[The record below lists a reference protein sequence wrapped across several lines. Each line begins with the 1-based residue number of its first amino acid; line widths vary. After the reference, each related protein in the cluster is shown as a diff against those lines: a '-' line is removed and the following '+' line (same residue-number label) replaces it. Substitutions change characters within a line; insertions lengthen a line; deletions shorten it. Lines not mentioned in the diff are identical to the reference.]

1 MIHDSRYVHF
11 EELVEVCLRHLRLQ
25 GERSFASTGA
35 LWISTHSKLPGFRL
49 FGGGGGIPD
58 GLAYALYAG
67 GELAAPSPVRLLA
80 LLFFPGPHNIEY
92 FCIIEL

>member
-35 LWISTHSKLPGFRL
+35 STSKCNPADLHGIFFL
-49 FGGGGGIPD
+49 FHGVPKI
-58 GLAYALYAG
+58 
-67 GELAAPSPVRLLA
+67 
-80 LLFFPGPHNIEY
+80 
-92 FCIIEL
+92 